1 LETFLHTPRR
11 NAHVAC
17 VLTHARRGCAVCTPC
32 ALQVSKP
39 SGLRRIDSRKEWE
52 ATPSFEAPLQLS
64 EAVEIR
70 MLVLEMTRANKQ
82 QSEAAAAAA
91 AAAAGGAA
99 DAEASGEDAFWTEV
113 PNAPLPVIEKSSE
126 QRAALAAATSRVLL
140 FRQLAPAQYAAVL
153 DAMFERVVRA
163 GETVI
168 RQGDEPDNFYVVDTG
183 AFEVFV
189 SKPPTAPPKLV
200 MTYSQ
205 GGTFGELALLN
216 RARRAATVVAKT
228 DGVLWALGRAAFT
241 RVLVDATQRQRDQYS
256 AFLQAVPMLHGLD
269 PYDLAAMADNLV
281 AVSFTPG
288 ETVIRQGDAGDAFFL
303 VLDGTGAA
311 TVRDDDAPEGVKEVM
326 QYAPGSHFGELA
338 LLRDEPRAASVVA
351 KTAMK
356 CARMDVDAFKRI
368 LARPLKASMDRQLAL
383 YSRATDEK
391 FVR

>member
-1 LETFLHTPRR
+1 M
-11 NAHVAC
+11 
-17 VLTHARRGCAVCTPC
+17 
-32 ALQVSKP
+32 SKAP
-39 SGLRRIDSRKEWE
+39 GLRRIDSLRAWE

-82 QSEAAAAAA
+82 QSAAAAAA
-91 AAAAGGAA
+91 AEAATLAAA
-99 DAEASGEDAFWTEV
+99 EPSREDASWTEA
-113 PNAPLPVIEKSSE
+113 PNTPLPVIEKSTE

-241 RVLVDATQRQRDQYS
+241 RVLVDATQKQRDQYS
-256 AFLQAVPMLHGLD
+256 AFLQGVPMLHGLD

-281 AVSFTPG
+281 AVSFAPG

-303 VLDGTGAA
+303 VLEGTGAA
-311 TVRDDDAPEGVKEVM
+311 TVRDDDAPDGVKEVM

-351 KTAMK
+351 TTAMK